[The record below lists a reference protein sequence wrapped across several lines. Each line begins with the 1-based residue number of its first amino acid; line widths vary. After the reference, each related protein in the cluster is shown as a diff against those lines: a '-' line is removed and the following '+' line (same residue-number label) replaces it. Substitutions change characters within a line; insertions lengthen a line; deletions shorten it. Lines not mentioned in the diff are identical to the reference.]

1 MPRGFEVLNTPY
13 CKRIPYGMMD
23 FVSVREDDFTIWI
36 KRIISC

>member
-1 MPRGFEVLNTPY
+1 MPSVFEVLNRLY

-23 FVSVREDDFTIWI
+23 FVSVREDDFTMWI